1 MARSQERRLKTHLL
15 KYKQEAEK
23 ANCKRLVAFK
33 ASNLPL
39 MAHSSS
45 PAHIFILFFKTDIS
59 ISQAKIL
66 EVTVSLRGQK
76 TQYLLS

>member
-1 MARSQERRLKTHLL
+1 MARSKESRLKTYLL

-39 MAHSSS
+39 LAHSSS
-45 PAHIFILFFKTDIS
+45 KFLSPKPTQTITPTGTKFSS
-59 ISQAKIL
+59 I
-66 EVTVSLRGQK
+66 
-76 TQYLLS
+76 